1 VELRVD
7 NAPLASV
14 AGDWGHYLAATAIAT
29 SSRLYSPMPSAA
41 LAGTPGNAAV
51 QPQDQH
57 CGGDG

>member
-41 LAGTPGNAAV
+41 LAGTPGNAGSAA
-51 QPQDQH
+51 P
-57 CGGDG
+57 GPALRR